1 MAARGSGRFLQCCR
15 RLLRSI
21 GQVPLLALSL
31 TACGGGQVLQAADP
45 AQSVTTGKMLLTPQQ
60 SILGGRLATGMDATG
75 TPKPGT
81 LRGFVN
87 FISPVALAARGP
99 DLYVADMGARKLY
112 RLDTMQQTLSVVPE
126 VSVSPRMQLQVASDL
141 SLYILDPD
149 HAAIHHLTRGGRL
162 LQTFA
167 DAAIAMNLT
176 HFVLD
181 EGMGRI
187 IASDQLSQRLLRL
200 PLAGRIVSVLP
211 DAEVGTFR
219 AVGAVA
225 GVGGEMYALDAA
237 CVCIVQLDAD
247 GRVQQRFGYDAL
259 TQPHAMVADRFGR
272 LFVAD
277 TFDRELKV
285 FFRGEL
291 IARYAPHQLNVVS
304 ISAMAMGEGLL
315 YVADGPGSRVVV
327 FRVQPPAR
335 VGDGQAR

>member
-1 MAARGSGRFLQCCR
+1 MVARGNGSLLRRFR
-15 RLLRSI
+15 RLLRGI
-21 GQVPLLALSL
+21 GQVPLLALAL

-45 AQSVTTGKMLLTPQQ
+45 AQPVTAGKMLLTPQQ
-60 SILGGRLATGMDATG
+60 NIHGGRLATGVDATG
-75 TPKPGT
+75 TPKPGSM
-81 LRGFVN
+81 RGFVN
-87 FISPVALAARGP
+87 FISPAALAVRGP
-99 DLYVADMGARKLY
+99 DLYIADMGARKLY
-112 RLDTMQQTLSVVPE
+112 RLDTMQQVLSVVPD

-162 LQTFA
+162 LQTFT
-167 DAAIAMNLT
+167 DAGIAMHLT

-211 DAEVGTFR
+211 DTEVGTFR

-225 GVGGEMYALDAA
+225 SIGEEMYALDAA

-247 GRVQQRFGYDAL
+247 GRVQQRFGYGAL
-259 TQPHAMVADRFGR
+259 TQPRAMVADRHGR

-277 TFDRELKV
+277 AFDRELKV

-291 IARYAPHQLNVVS
+291 IARYAPHQLNVVN

-315 YVADGPGSRVVV
+315 YLADSAGSRVVV

-335 VGDGQAR
+335 DGDGQAR